1 MFLTFIDPSHLSRDS
16 DHIYSPG
23 PPSYNTAPP
32 TFAILCLQILHP
44 YQLINIY
51 VSFKQ
56 ITSPELSYSIPLTII
71 CLISQRYLTDRLSTS
86 FIARA
91 AGNIDVTI
99 FFSMLLTIKFR
110 FPCLWIVL
118 FSTVPGHI
126 DSTLSS
132 AR

>member
-32 TFAILCLQILHP
+32 TFAILCLQTLHP

-51 VSFKQ
+51 GSFKQ
-56 ITSPELSYSIPLTII
+56 ITSPEISHSILLTII

-99 FFSMLLTIKFR
+99 FFSMLIIKFR

-118 FSTVPGHI
+118 FSTFPEHI
-126 DSTLSS
+126 GSTLSS